1 MTIFA
6 DEIYPNGCSC
16 GVDYKGL
23 GMTYKEHLKKS
34 HGARKD

>member
-6 DEIYPNGCSC
+6 DELYPKGCSC
-16 GVDYKGL
+16 GVNYIGL

-34 HGARKD
+34 HMVRSN